1 MQTTARTPLPALR
14 APHSAM
20 ERGAASTRRAPRIFR
35 VAALVA
41 ILGML
46 LGWAETAMP
55 DVHDGHGAA
64 EPEAAWVQLSH
75 GHVPAS
81 PEAPPA
87 PSGHEPQAPHSC
99 HCIHA
104 HAPALPS
111 PGGEAFRASAGRP
124 PFASTQRALASVAP
138 EPHFRP
144 PVA

>member
-1 MQTTARTPLPALR
+1 M
-14 APHSAM
+14 
-20 ERGAASTRRAPRIFR
+20 TRRAPRVFR
-35 VAALVA
+35 LAALFA

-46 LGWAETAMP
+46 LGWAEAALP

-75 GHVPAS
+75 GHVPPA
-81 PEAPPA
+81 PAEAP
-87 PSGHEPQAPHSC
+87 GHEPQAPHTC

-104 HAPALPS
+104 HAPALHA
-111 PGGEAFRASAGRP
+111 PGAPPPRADGRTLAFLLTRH
-124 PFASTQRALASVAP
+124 ALASVAP